1 MLITMFGSLS
11 VSVMQI
17 IWFALGVL
25 LPTFFWF
32 WFFWRRDPKPE
43 PVRLLIR
50 TFLYGAFAYLPAA
63 LFELSMQTALKG
75 IALYIFIA
83 VVEELLKYFATR
95 TVVKERD
102 FDEFIDGLIYSMT
115 AALGFALMENIFY
128 GVSFG
133 MEVLLV
139 RGLITMSS
147 HVLFT
152 APWGFALGYQR
163 MRNHNKYAVPFGLGI
178 GILLHSIFNGIQIQS
193 HPTWGVIALVVGLVT
208 VMFLVADRL
217 YTTAS
222 KEP

>member
-1 MLITMFGSLS
+1 MSA
-11 VSVMQI
+11 SVMHI
-17 IWFALGVL
+17 VWFALGVV

-63 LFELSMQTALKG
+63 LFELSFQTALKG
-75 IALYIFIA
+75 IALYVVIA
-83 VVEELLKYFATR
+83 VLEELLKFFATR
-95 TVVKERD
+95 TVVKEKD

-128 GVSFG
+128 GASFG
-133 MEVLLV
+133 LEVLLV

-163 MRNHNKYAVPFGLGI
+163 MNNRNKYAVPLGLGI
-178 GILLHSIFNGIQIQS
+178 GIVLHSIFNGIQIQS

-208 VMFLVADRL
+208 VMFLAADRL

-222 KEP
+222 QEP

>member
-1 MLITMFGSLS
+1 MLGSMA
-11 VSVMQI
+11 VSVLQI
-17 IWFALGVL
+17 VGFALGII

-43 PVRLLIR
+43 PIRLLLR
-50 TFLYGAFAYLPAA
+50 TFLYGAFAFLPAA
-63 LFELSMQTALKG
+63 LFELSLQTALKG
-75 IALYIFIA
+75 MTLYIFIA
-83 VVEELLKYFATR
+83 VIEEVFKFFAAR
-95 TVVKERD
+95 TVIKERD

-133 MEVLLV
+133 LEVLLV

-163 MRNHNKYAVPFGLGI
+163 MNNKNKYAVPLGLGA
-178 GILLHSIFNGIQIQS
+178 GIVLHSIFNGIQIQS
-193 HPTWGVIALVVGLVT
+193 HPTWGVILLVVALVSI
-208 VMFLVADRL
+208 MFYVADRL

>member
-1 MLITMFGSLS
+1 MLITMSA
-11 VSVMQI
+11 SVMHI
-17 IWFALGVL
+17 VWFALGVV

-63 LFELSMQTALKG
+63 LFELSFQTALKG
-75 IALYIFIA
+75 IALYVVIA
-83 VVEELLKYFATR
+83 VLEELLKFFATR
-95 TVVKERD
+95 TVVKEKD

-128 GVSFG
+128 GASFG
-133 MEVLLV
+133 LEVLLV

-163 MRNHNKYAVPFGLGI
+163 MNNRNKYAVPLGLGI
-178 GILLHSIFNGIQIQS
+178 GIVLHSIFNGIQIQS

-208 VMFLVADRL
+208 VMFLAADRL

-222 KEP
+222 QEP